1 MNYFRKV
8 LGNPQG
14 GTQPSSADTI
24 ERLCDR
30 VQSSTL
36 LEDRRDAV
44 RALKSLSKK
53 YALEVGTQAMDILI
67 KVLETDRSDAEIIGY
82 TVDTLCNIMSNEPSD
97 DDSLSLIED
106 EVPNHIPDD
115 LGGQFTEIF
124 IKNAENVALLLSLLE
139 EYDFHVR
146 WPTVKLL
153 TILLSNKNKEIQEI
167 ILISPMGVSKLM
179 DLLSDSREIIRNDAL
194 LLLIQL
200 TKGNANIQKIVAF
213 ENAFER
219 LLDIVKEEGNS
230 DGGIV
235 VEDCLLLL
243 LNLMKTNTSNQN
255 FFKEG
260 SYIQKLTPFFD
271 LESTA
276 QSAGWSAQK
285 VTNIHLMFQLVRTL
299 VSPNNPLNQTAACQK
314 AMNSSGLLKQLCTI
328 LMASGV
334 PADVLTE
341 TINTV
346 SEIIRGNLSNQE
358 FFASVM
364 APSNPPRPAIVVLL
378 MSMVNEKQPFVLRC
392 AVLYCFQSFLF
403 KNEVG
408 QSQIVQTLL
417 PTTADV
423 NTITAGQLLCGGLFS
438 GDSLSNWFASVA
450 LLHAILENNTQ
461 REQLLRVQLATSLG
475 NPPVSLLQQ
484 CCNMLAQGGKLQ
496 TRIGLLM
503 LLCGWLSDCSIAVT
517 HFLCNTA
524 NVPYLIA
531 QISTSEGDEQEQLV
545 QGLCAFLLGISVLF
559 NDDQNETFNK
569 ASLCQIISDRIGM
582 ETFIDKLSQVVKHE
596 SYTKA
601 AKKPHLN
608 YKHPNEVIF
617 DYEFT
622 RLFKS
627 LENEVLRSVSV
638 SDDKGG
644 KSKSASIQEHSNIVI
659 QYKELIRE
667 QDTQLNELKKELK
680 KFKAKDT
687 TRKDEMDEMKQQIQ
701 QLKDQNA
708 VLKAQK
714 GSYGSQNDSKKD
726 EELLQ
731 MKQEV
736 EKLELSL
743 KAKEDELQKTR
754 HDLLTAQTTRI
765 SLNELPEGDENKEN
779 YPTETAHLQSSI
791 QQLSAEVTELRR
803 TVADKDEQI
812 RTARSEKE
820 ELEKILESKKAEGNA
835 EAVPSSV
842 PDEQLTALTEQ
853 VTAVQSEKTA
863 LQTRL
868 TKSND
873 ENLKLLDKIKKL
885 EEEKSS
891 LNAEK
896 ENILVDTETLKKEQ
910 EDLLVL
916 LADQDSRI
924 DQYKKKLKELGELD
938 IEDDD
943 DDDDEDDV
951 EDYEDEEDK
960 ENES

>member
-8 LGNPQG
+8 LGTPQG
-14 GTQPSSADTI
+14 GNQPSSAETI

-82 TVDTLCNIMSNEPSD
+82 SLDTLCNIMSNEPSD
-97 DDSLSLIED
+97 DDSMSLTED
-106 EVPNHIPDD
+106 ELSNHIPDD

-124 IKNAENVALLLSLLE
+124 IKSTENVTLLLLLLE

-146 WPTVKLL
+146 WPIVKLL
-153 TILLSNKNKEIQEI
+153 TILLTNKSKEIQEI

-219 LLDIVKEEGNS
+219 LLDIIREEGNS

-235 VEDCLLLL
+235 VEDCLLLM

-260 SYIQKLTPFFD
+260 SYIQKLTPYFQ
-271 LESTA
+271 LESSS

-314 AMNSSGLLKQLCTI
+314 VMNSCNLLKQLCTI

-334 PADVLTE
+334 PADVLTA

-346 SEIIRGNLSNQE
+346 SEIIRGNLANQE

-364 APSNPPRPAIVVLL
+364 APSKPPRPAIVVLL

-417 PTTADV
+417 PTTADGERSNHV

-531 QISTSEGDEQEQLV
+531 QISASEGEEQEQLV

-569 ASLCQIISDRIGM
+569 DSLCKIIANRIGM
-582 ETFIDKLSQVVKHE
+582 ETFIDKLSQVTKNE

-601 AKKPHLN
+601 AKKAHLN

-627 LENEVLRSVSV
+627 LENEVLRAVSV
-638 SDDKGG
+638 SDSKGKTG
-644 KSKSASIQEHSNIVI
+644 LSASIHEHSSIVI

-667 QDTQLNELKKELK
+667 QDLQLNELRKELK
-680 KFKAKDT
+680 GYKSQSDSNKEEF
-687 TRKDEMDEMKQQIQ
+687 EESKQQIQ

-714 GSYGSQNDSKKD
+714 GSQDGKNEIAQLKQEIETLQTKLKTKD
-726 EELLQ
+726 DE
-731 MKQEV
+731 MKQISA
-736 EKLELSL
+736 ELIAA
-743 KAKEDELQKTR
+743 KA
-754 HDLLTAQTTRI
+754 ACVN
-765 SLNELPEGDENKEN
+765 LNELTSEENKEN
-779 YPTETAHLQSSI
+779 CPTETARLHASI
-791 QQLSAEVTELRR
+791 QQLSSELSELRH
-803 TVADKDEQI
+803 TVAAKDEQI
-812 RTARSEKE
+812 KATLSQKE
-820 ELEKILESKKAEGNA
+820 QLEKMLEKSDSKDET
-835 EAVPSSV
+835 SSASEERLIAL
-842 PDEQLTALTEQ
+842 DEQVKT
-853 VTAVQSEKTA
+853 VQNEKA
-863 LQTRL
+863 SLQTRL

-885 EEEKSS
+885 EEEKTA
-891 LNAEK
+891 LNNEK
-896 ENILVDTETLKKEQ
+896 ANVLADTESLKKEQ
-910 EDLLVL
+910 DDLLVL
-916 LADQDSRI
+916 LSEQDGKI
-924 DQYKKKLKELGELD
+924 EEYKEKLKELGCV
-938 IEDDD
+938 IE
-943 DDDDEDDV
+943 DDDDEDDDDLDV
-951 EDYEDEEDK
+951 VDLEYGPDESDDDK
-960 ENES
+960 DS

>member
-8 LGNPQG
+8 LGTPQG
-14 GTQPSSADTI
+14 GNQPSSAETI

-82 TVDTLCNIMSNEPSD
+82 ALDTLCNIMSNEPPD
-97 DDSLSLIED
+97 DDSMSLTED
-106 EVPNHIPDD
+106 ELSNHIPDD

-124 IKNAENVALLLSLLE
+124 IKNTENVTLLLLLLE

-146 WPTVKLL
+146 WPIVKLL
-153 TILLSNKNKEIQEI
+153 TILLTNKSKEIQEI

-219 LLDIVKEEGNS
+219 LLDIIREEGNS

-235 VEDCLLLL
+235 VEDCLLLM

-260 SYIQKLTPFFD
+260 SYIQKLTPYFQ
-271 LESTA
+271 LESSS

-314 AMNSSGLLKQLCTI
+314 VMNSSNLLKQLCTI

-334 PADVLTE
+334 PADVLTA

-346 SEIIRGNLSNQE
+346 SEIIRGNLANQE

-364 APSNPPRPAIVVLL
+364 APSKPPRPAIVVLL

-531 QISTSEGDEQEQLV
+531 QISASEGEEQEQLV

-569 ASLCQIISDRIGM
+569 DSLCKIIANRIGM
-582 ETFIDKLSQVVKHE
+582 ETFIDKLSQVTKNE

-601 AKKPHLN
+601 AKKAHLN

-622 RLFKS
+622 RMFKS
-627 LENEVLRSVSV
+627 LENEILRAVSV
-638 SDDKGG
+638 SDNKG
-644 KSKSASIQEHSNIVI
+644 KSGHSARIDEHSSIVT

-667 QDTQLNELKKELK
+667 QDIQLNELRKELK
-680 KFKAKDT
+680 GYKSQSNISKEEAVET
-687 TRKDEMDEMKQQIQ
+687 KQQIQ

-708 VLKAQK
+708 VLRAQK
-714 GSYGSQNDSKKD
+714 GNHDGKNEISQLKQEIESLQTKLKSKD
-726 EELLQ
+726 EEL
-731 MKQEV
+731 KQVSAEMIAA
-736 EKLELSL
+736 
-743 KAKEDELQKTR
+743 KA
-754 HDLLTAQTTRI
+754 ACVN
-765 SLNELPEGDENKEN
+765 LNELTSEENKEN
-779 YPTETAHLQSSI
+779 CPTETSRLHASI
-791 QQLSAEVTELRR
+791 QQLSTELSEIRH
-803 TVADKDEQI
+803 TVAVKDEQLKEI
-812 RTARSEKE
+812 RSQKE
-820 ELEKILESKKAEGNA
+820 DLEKKLEKSESKDES
-835 EAVPSSV
+835 SSV
-842 PDEQLTALTEQ
+842 SDERLLALDEQVKT
-853 VTAVQSEKTA
+853 VQNEKAA

-885 EEEKSS
+885 EEEISV
-891 LNAEK
+891 LNCDKAD
-896 ENILVDTETLKKEQ
+896 IDLLKKEQ
-910 EDLLVL
+910 DDLLVL
-916 LADQDSRI
+916 LSEHDTKIAE
-924 DQYKKKLKELGELD
+924 YKEKLRELGCV

-943 DDDDEDDV
+943 EDSDDEDLDDV
-951 EDYEDEEDK
+951 DLGPDDGDDDK
-960 ENES
+960 DS

>member
-8 LGNPQG
+8 LGTPQG
-14 GTQPSSADTI
+14 GNQPSSAETI

-82 TVDTLCNIMSNEPSD
+82 SLDTLCNIMSNEPSD
-97 DDSLSLIED
+97 DDSMSLTED
-106 EVPNHIPDD
+106 ELSNHIPDD

-124 IKNAENVALLLSLLE
+124 IKSSENVTLLLLLLE

-146 WPTVKLL
+146 WPIVKLL
-153 TILLSNKNKEIQEI
+153 TILLTNKSKEIQEI

-219 LLDIVKEEGNS
+219 LLDIIREEGNS

-235 VEDCLLLL
+235 VEDCLLLM

-260 SYIQKLTPFFD
+260 SYIQKLTPYFQ
-271 LESTA
+271 LESSS

-314 AMNSSGLLKQLCTI
+314 VMNSCNLLKQLCTI

-334 PADVLTE
+334 PADVLTA

-346 SEIIRGNLSNQE
+346 SEIIRGNLANQE

-364 APSNPPRPAIVVLL
+364 APSKPPRPAIVVLL

-484 CCNMLAQGGKLQ
+484 CCNMLAQGGKIQ

-531 QISTSEGDEQEQLV
+531 QISASEGEELEQLV

-569 ASLCQIISDRIGM
+569 DSLCKIIANRIGM
-582 ETFIDKLSQVVKHE
+582 ETFIDKLSQVTKHE

-601 AKKPHLN
+601 AKKAHLN

-627 LENEVLRSVSV
+627 LENEVLRAVSV
-638 SDDKGG
+638 SDNKGKTG
-644 KSKSASIQEHSNIVI
+644 LSASIHEHSSIVI

-667 QDTQLNELKKELK
+667 QDIQLNDLRKELK
-680 KFKAKDT
+680 GYKSQSNLNKEEFEET
-687 TRKDEMDEMKQQIQ
+687 KQQIQ

-714 GSYGSQNDSKKD
+714 GSQDGKNEIAQ
-726 EELLQ
+726 L
-731 MKQEV
+731 KQEI
-736 EKLELSL
+736 ETLQTKL
-743 KAKEDELQKTR
+743 KTKDDELK
-754 HDLLTAQTTRI
+754 QTLAELI
-765 SLNELPEGDENKEN
+765 AAKAACVNLNELTSEENKEN
-779 YPTETAHLQSSI
+779 CPTETARLHASI
-791 QQLSAEVTELRR
+791 QQLSTELSELRH
-803 TVADKDEQI
+803 TVAAKDEQI
-812 RTARSEKE
+812 KTTLSQKE
-820 ELEKILESKKAEGNA
+820 QLEKMLE
-835 EAVPSSV
+835 
-842 PDEQLTALTEQ
+842 
-853 VTAVQSEKTA
+853 
-863 LQTRL
+863 
-868 TKSND
+868 
-873 ENLKLLDKIKKL
+873 KL
-885 EEEKSS
+885 EEEKTA
-891 LNAEK
+891 LNTEK
-896 ENILVDTETLKKEQ
+896 ANVLADTESLKKEQ
-910 EDLLVL
+910 DDLLVL
-916 LADQDSRI
+916 LSEQDGKI
-924 DQYKKKLKELGELD
+924 EEYKEKLKQLGCV
-938 IEDDD
+938 IE
-943 DDDDEDDV
+943 DDDDEDDDDLDV
-951 EDYEDEEDK
+951 VDLEYGPDESDDDK
-960 ENES
+960 DS

>member
-8 LGNPQG
+8 LGTPQG
-14 GTQPSSADTI
+14 GNQPSSAETI

-82 TVDTLCNIMSNEPSD
+82 SLDTLCNIMSNEPSD
-97 DDSLSLIED
+97 DDSMSLTED
-106 EVPNHIPDD
+106 ELSNHIPDD

-124 IKNAENVALLLSLLE
+124 IKSTENVTLLLLLLE

-146 WPTVKLL
+146 WPIVKLL
-153 TILLSNKNKEIQEI
+153 TILLTNKSKEIQEI

-219 LLDIVKEEGNS
+219 LLDIIREEGNS

-235 VEDCLLLL
+235 VEDCLLLM

-260 SYIQKLTPFFD
+260 SYIQKLTPYFQ
-271 LESTA
+271 LESSS

-314 AMNSSGLLKQLCTI
+314 VMNSCNLLKQLCTI

-334 PADVLTE
+334 PADVLTA

-346 SEIIRGNLSNQE
+346 SEIIRGNLANQE

-364 APSNPPRPAIVVLL
+364 APSKPPRPAIVVLL

-531 QISTSEGDEQEQLV
+531 QISASEGEEQEQLV

-569 ASLCQIISDRIGM
+569 DSLCKIIANRIGM
-582 ETFIDKLSQVVKHE
+582 ETFIDKLSQVTKNE

-601 AKKPHLN
+601 AKRAHLN

-627 LENEVLRSVSV
+627 LENEVLRAVSV
-638 SDDKGG
+638 SDNKGKTG
-644 KSKSASIQEHSNIVI
+644 LSASIHEHSSIVI

-667 QDTQLNELKKELK
+667 QDLQLNELRKELK
-680 KFKAKDT
+680 GYKSQSDSNKEEF
-687 TRKDEMDEMKQQIQ
+687 EESKQQIQ

-714 GSYGSQNDSKKD
+714 GSQDGKNEIAQLKQEIETLQTKLKTKD
-726 EELLQ
+726 DE
-731 MKQEV
+731 MKQISA
-736 EKLELSL
+736 ELIAA
-743 KAKEDELQKTR
+743 KA
-754 HDLLTAQTTRI
+754 ACVN
-765 SLNELPEGDENKEN
+765 LNELTSEENKEN
-779 YPTETAHLQSSI
+779 CPTETARLHASI
-791 QQLSAEVTELRR
+791 QQLSSELSELRH
-803 TVADKDEQI
+803 TVAAKDEQI
-812 RTARSEKE
+812 KATLSQKE
-820 ELEKILESKKAEGNA
+820 QLEKMLE
-835 EAVPSSV
+835 
-842 PDEQLTALTEQ
+842 
-853 VTAVQSEKTA
+853 
-863 LQTRL
+863 
-868 TKSND
+868 
-873 ENLKLLDKIKKL
+873 KL
-885 EEEKSS
+885 EEEKTA
-891 LNAEK
+891 LNNEK
-896 ENILVDTETLKKEQ
+896 ANVLADTESLKKEQ
-910 EDLLVL
+910 DDLLVL
-916 LADQDSRI
+916 LSEQDGKI
-924 DQYKKKLKELGELD
+924 EEYKEKLKELGCV
-938 IEDDD
+938 IE
-943 DDDDEDDV
+943 DDDDEDDDDLDV
-951 EDYEDEEDK
+951 VDLEYGPDESDDDK
-960 ENES
+960 DS